1 MSEIFISY
9 ARSTEAEARQMA
21 EALRG
26 LGYGVWRDDEL
37 PAHRSFA
44 EVIDERLRASKAV
57 VVLWS
62 ADALKSEWVQSEA
75 DRARLEHKLVQV
87 TVDGASPPMPFDRIQ
102 CVDLVGW
109 KGDPATVG
117 WRRVVESVSEL
128 VGTAPKIEIPEPVAR
143 PHAARR
149 PGLGP
154 ARAGAASKPAPIRWA
169 AALAVGA
176 LAIAIGVGG
185 WWILARRSTPARAL
199 ATPLVEVRALN
210 VIGDDPALRAFAG
223 RATDS
228 IAAFLGGSQ
237 VRVVSGSSAPQ
248 GDAAKATLAFGGAV
262 SSANGQLSLH
272 LLLEDTRS
280 GTTIWSGDYAQPAAR
295 TDALID
301 EAKGGA
307 MQTVNDVRGIYG
319 PEGLLLDPETTLL
332 VLRGSEDL
340 AMPSFRSFNDA
351 TPQFEQAL
359 ARKPDSA
366 VLRAAYA
373 TALWEAAAF
382 GPDQDR
388 TALLAKGRAEA
399 ERTIRE
405 HPDEPGVGIAYATLL
420 SIRQLQ
426 APHDWVGAGAR
437 LDAALKA
444 APEGEAPYGYACGFF
459 VSVGRGGDSLHF
471 CQRALSLT
479 PHAAALLVNYAQAQD
494 FVGQPQVADEL
505 LAEGAGLYPNFL
517 YLRVYR
523 FAREAFVG
531 SPDRAMALMQ
541 DPDATP
547 PVPEGG
553 MAALKLLQKARK
565 SGLASDADA
574 AMAAMRH
581 FEASIPADDF
591 RFLFPMALGRLDE
604 AYGVPD
610 LQVWEAD
617 DGLMSHYTAPL
628 RRDPRF
634 WPIAAKAGLVRY
646 WVTTNKWPDFCS
658 DPTYPLDCRAEA
670 KRVIALSPPA
680 EAGGA
685 AAP

>member
-9 ARSTEAEARQMA
+9 ARSTEAKARQIA
-21 EALRG
+21 EALRS

-75 DRARLEHKLVQV
+75 DRARLDHKLVQV
-87 TVDGASPPMPFDRIQ
+87 TIDGANPPMPFDRIQ
-102 CVDLVGW
+102 CVDLIGW
-109 KGDPATVG
+109 KGDPDAVG
-117 WRRVVESVSEL
+117 WRRVVESVGEL
-128 VGTAPKIEIPEPVAR
+128 VGATSKSEQTDIAR
-143 PHAARR
+143 QPHAAGLGRARTGSGSKRTPVRWIAALLAGAILIAIVAGGGWFLTRR
-149 PGLGP
+149 P
-154 ARAGAASKPAPIRWA
+154 AP
-169 AALAVGA
+169 
-176 LAIAIGVGG
+176 
-185 WWILARRSTPARAL
+185 TAL
-199 ATPLVEVRALN
+199 ATPLVEVRALS
-210 VIGDDPALRAFAG
+210 VIGDDPALRAFAA

-228 IAAFLGGSQ
+228 IAAFLGESQ
-237 VRVVSGSSAPQ
+237 VRVVSGSSAAQ
-248 GDAAKATLAFGGAV
+248 SGAAKAALAFDGAV

-272 LLLEDTRS
+272 LQLEDTRS
-280 GTTIWSGDYAQPAAR
+280 GSTLWSGDYAQPTAR

-307 MQTVNDVRGIYG
+307 METINDVRDIYG
-319 PEGLLLDPETTLL
+319 PEGPLLDPETMLL
-332 VLRGSEDL
+332 VLRGAQDL

-351 TPQFEQAL
+351 TPQFEQVL
-359 ARKPDSA
+359 ARKPDLA

-382 GPDQDR
+382 GPGGQEQDR
-388 TALLAKGRAEA
+388 KALLAKGRAEA

-405 HPDEPGVGIAYATLL
+405 YPGEPGVGLAYATLL

-444 APEGEAPYGYACGFF
+444 APEGEAPYGYACGFL
-459 VSVGRGGDSLHF
+459 VSVGRASDSLHF

-479 PHAAALLVNYAQAQD
+479 PHSPSILFSYAVAQD
-494 FVGQPQVADEL
+494 MVGEPQVADQL

-517 YLRVYR
+517 FLRVYR

-531 SPDRAMALMQ
+531 SPDRALALMQ
-541 DPDATP
+541 DPNTSP

-553 MAALKLLQKARK
+553 MEALKLLQKARK
-565 SGLASDADA
+565 SGLASDADT

-591 RFLFPMALGRLDE
+591 RFLFPMALGRIDE
-604 AYGVPD
+604 AYSVPD

-617 DGLMSHYTAPL
+617 DGLMSPFTAPL

-658 DPTYPLDCRAEA
+658 DPTYPLNCRAEA
-670 KRVIALSPPA
+670 KRVIDLSPPA
-680 EAGGA
+680 EAVGG
-685 AAP
+685 PSP